1 MNRPYIVCHM
11 MASLDGRIDC
21 AMMEKLE
28 GTREYEETLQ
38 ALNAPT
44 TLSGRVTAQLEMAG
58 PGEFVPADPAPYAR
72 EGFSKKT
79 EARGYQVVVDTQGRL
94 LWDDAGGEEAP
105 LVIVT
110 SQQVPKEYLADL
122 DAKHISWIACGEAKI
137 DLARAVAL
145 LAAEFGVERLAV
157 VGGGSINAGFLAQK
171 AAGAVRQ
178 KMRET
183 GAFGTDQNKS
193 NANKRAR
200 RHNLAVVMY
209 DRIAELAETKV
220 ASIGD
225 QASVPA
231 ETAGKLNA
239 DTKDTFQR
247 MDERIKAMGVAGPFL
262 RSKDALEMVKAMR
275 KGFYRDT

>member
-21 AMMEKLE
+21 AMTEKLE

-94 LWDDAGGEEAP
+94 LWDDAGGAEAP

-137 DLARAVAL
+137 DLARAVEL

-157 VGGGSINAGFLAQK
+157 VGGGSINAGFLDAGLLDEISVLVGPGIDGRGGMTASFDGRAPEREPVRLRLERAEPYQN
-171 AAGAVRQ
+171 GAVWLR
-178 KMRET
+178 
-183 GAFGTDQNKS
+183 
-193 NANKRAR
+193 
-200 RHNLAVVMY
+200 Y
-209 DRIAELAETKV
+209 
-220 ASIGD
+220 SI
-225 QASVPA
+225 QH
-231 ETAGKLNA
+231 
-239 DTKDTFQR
+239 
-247 MDERIKAMGVAGPFL
+247 
-262 RSKDALEMVKAMR
+262 
-275 KGFYRDT
+275 